1 MGRSMKALIVSI
13 CLLFLGGAAS
23 AQTDKDFDLACAITA
38 SAEMAT
44 TQTGTRELDAAVAV
58 FTFYLGR
65 LTARDDKTFWAT
77 VVKGRIAELRE
88 QAKSQSLYHTCM
100 NFYLSKMK

>member
-1 MGRSMKALIVSI
+1 MRIPVALI
-13 CLLFLGGAAS
+13 CMLLLGGAAS

-44 TQTGTRELDAAVAV
+44 TQKGTRELDAAVAV
-58 FTFYLGR
+58 WTFYLGR
-65 LTARDDKTFWAT
+65 LTARDDKTYWGA
-77 VVKGRIAELRE
+77 VIKGRIAELRE

-100 NFYLSKMK
+100 DFYLLKMK